1 MSIQKLVLA
10 AATVAATASFA
21 SSASAQSYFGIG
33 TTIDNSAIAE
43 LGLVRAQ
50 SDGVVAIYDNAAGT
64 QGVLLGSKAVRAGAN
79 SDVRVILGSV
89 PARGVIAVL
98 EVNGQP
104 VISKDYSIGR

>member
-1 MSIQKLVLA
+1 MSLKNLA
-10 AATVAATASFA
+10 LIASTVAATASFA
-21 SSASAQSYFGIG
+21 SAASAQSYFGIG
-33 TTIDNSAIAE
+33 TTINNSAIAE

-50 SDGVVAIYDNAAGT
+50 SDGVVAIYDNAAGA
-64 QGVLLGSKAVRAGAN
+64 QGALLGSKAVRAGAN
-79 SDVRVILGSV
+79 SDVRVSLGSA